1 MSALIQLRV
10 LILTIESN
18 LYSVYFSQVGISSRS
33 FVVVVVVVVVVFSC
47 SIYLENVL
55 IGREKM
61 AFSLF
66 FKWLPRAR
74 SLSKSLSI
82 CIIFAI
88 YSQRVWVILFVWCCW
103 LIGVHYL
110 QTVFFPLQW
119 SSDKWFIF
127 FSRLNFTNTIDY
139 IFYFFVCVFCQF
151 CEFFLL
157 LLRQT
162 KSTNR
167 ELNAL
172 LCFVLLF
179 FLQAG

>member
-1 MSALIQLRV
+1 MSPLIQLRV

-33 FVVVVVVVVVVFSC
+33 FFVVVVVVVFSC
-47 SIYLENVL
+47 SIYLENIL

-127 FSRLNFTNTIDY
+127 FFSSEFYEYHRLH
-139 IFYFFVCVFCQF
+139 
-151 CEFFLL
+151 FLL
-157 LLRQT
+157 FCLRFLSVLWVFLASLT
-162 KSTNR
+162 TN
-167 ELNAL
+167 E
-172 LCFVLLF
+172 VDK
-179 FLQAG
+179 

>member
-1 MSALIQLRV
+1 
-10 LILTIESN
+10 
-18 LYSVYFSQVGISSRS
+18 
-33 FVVVVVVVVVVFSC
+33 
-47 SIYLENVL
+47 
-55 IGREKM
+55 M

-179 FLQAG
+179 FYRLVSCVVFVFG